1 MNRVDVLFI
10 TGMFI
15 SVVLLG
21 SGCIATLSRQFGV
34 AEGKLEVLEEFKH
47 LYMPNPANVY
57 PDAVDTLE
65 VGR

>member
-1 MNRVDVLFI
+1 MNQEIRIMYIVMIIGLFSFAA
-10 TGMFI
+10 GHI
-15 SVVLLG
+15 S
-21 SGCIATLSRQFGV
+21 LSRQLGV

-57 PDAVDTLE
+57 PDAVDTLK